1 MNLTVYAKTKKTAEG
16 RTFRIYLS
24 RITRKS
30 TGEEVPVRINFK
42 EGVPLPTVFP
52 VNLIVEKED
61 ANLTVKHY
69 KNDEGE
75 DCTAHN
81 LWIEKYTMGEPFVDH
96 SLDDYE

>member
-1 MNLTVYAKTKKTAEG
+1 MEITVYAKTKKTVEG

-30 TGEEVPVRINFK
+30 TGEQIPVRVNFK

-52 VNLIVEKED
+52 VNLVIQKEN
-61 ANLTVKHY
+61 ANLTEKHY
-69 KNDEGE
+69 YDDEGVKR
-75 DCTAHN
+75 TSHN
-81 LWIEKYTMGEPFVDH
+81 LWIEKYEMGEPFVDH